1 MIRKKNILMMLLISV
16 MVTTLACQKNYYSG
30 KAKSS
35 DCGCPQKKGMVG
47 Y

>member
-1 MIRKKNILMMLLISV
+1 MIKKYKIILVLFFVAIAAMS
-16 MVTTLACQKNYYSG
+16 CQKNYYSG

-35 DCGCPQKKGMVG
+35 DCGCPNKKGMSG

>member
-1 MIRKKNILMMLLISV
+1 MNRLNKIVFVIVLLALV
-16 MVTTLACQKNYYSG
+16 GAGCQKNYYSG

-35 DCGCPQKKGMVG
+35 DCGCPNKKGMVG